1 MSAFRSMTSFRS
13 ADVVVVGGGTVG
25 AWTAVLLAENSTL
38 DVVLIEARTLGD
50 GASSRAAGMV
60 RAQGGTETAIRL
72 GLRSQEFYSDSGNR
86 FPLDCGF
93 VRQGYLMPCFTPA
106 EVAQAHERIA
116 LQQSL
121 GLDVEWLSSDDIDSR
136 ATGLRPGVTLGA
148 SYAPG
153 DGYIDAPRN
162 VLAYT
167 AALTACG
174 VDVRERCS
182 FTGLRTSGG
191 RVVGVDTS
199 EGPIDTGRVVLTGGP
214 QLAEVGARAGGRI
227 PAGGSRHQVVV
238 TAPLQGVDVNDLP
251 MVFDVTSGIYWRPG
265 EAGGLLWGMSNP
277 DEKPGVAIDFDNGY
291 FITAQSRIERL
302 LPAVVGLGLRRTWAA
317 TIDYTPDHLPILG
330 PLITENGPVDGTV
343 VACAAGHGMMWG
355 PAVAQ
360 VAADLTKFGECDWLD
375 LTDLGL
381 DRFDADG
388 NSRLEP
394 EPISLPFPQNA
405 FADERISQ

>member
-1 MSAFRSMTSFRS
+1 MPAFRSMTSFRS

-25 AWTAVLLAENSTL
+25 AWTAVLLAESGVPN
-38 DVVLIEARTLGD
+38 VVLIEARTLGD

-60 RAQGGTETAIRL
+60 RAQGGTEPAIRL
-72 GLRSQEFYSDSGNR
+72 GLRTQEFYAASGDR

-93 VRQGYLMPCFTPA
+93 VAQGYLMPCFSDA
-106 EVAQAHERIA
+106 EVQQAHDRIA

-121 GLDVEWLSSDDIDSR
+121 GLEVQWLSGSEIDDR
-136 ATGLRPGVTLGA
+136 TTGLARGVTLGA

-167 AALTACG
+167 AALIAHRI
-174 VDVRERCS
+174 DVRERCK
-182 FTGLRTSGG
+182 FTGLRTAGG

-199 EGPIDTGRVVLTGGP
+199 DGPIDTEHVVLTGGP
-214 QLAEVGARAGGRI
+214 KLAKVGAAAGARI

-238 TAPLQGVDVNDLP
+238 TGPVSA
-251 MVFDVTSGIYWRPG
+251 FDVHEVPMAFDITSGIYWRPG

-277 DEKPGVAIDFDNGY
+277 DEPPGVAADFDEIY
-291 FITAQSRIERL
+291 YQKARDRIEEL
-302 LPAVVGLGLRRTWAA
+302 LPGVKGLGLRRTWAA

-330 PLITENGPVDGTV
+330 PLLTDDGPVEGTV
-343 VACAAGHGMMWG
+343 VASPAGHGMMWG
-355 PAVAQ
+355 PAVAE
-360 VAADLTKFGECDWLD
+360 VAADLTTKGTCDWLD

-381 DRFDADG
+381 DRFDAEG
-388 NSRLEP
+388 NSRVAP
-394 EPISLPFPQNA
+394 EPISLPFPEKA
-405 FADERISQ
+405 IL

>member
-1 MSAFRSMTSFRS
+1 MPAFQGMTSS
-13 ADVVVVGGGTVG
+13 GTADVVVVGGGTVG
-25 AWTAVLLAENSTL
+25 AWTAVLLAESGVEN
-38 DVVLIEARTLGD
+38 VALIEAATLGD

-72 GLRSQEFYSDSGNR
+72 GMRSQEFYATSGDR

-93 VRQGYLMPCFTPA
+93 VAQGYLMPCFTDT
-106 EVAQAHERIA
+106 EVRDAHERIA
-116 LQQSL
+116 LQREL
-121 GLDVEWLSSDDIDSR
+121 GLGVDWLSSDDIDSR
-136 ATGLRPGVTLGA
+136 HTGLAPGVTLGA

-167 AALTACG
+167 AALVSTG

-191 RVVGVDTS
+191 RVTGVDTS
-199 EGPIDTGRVVLTGGP
+199 AGPIDTGHVVLTGGP
-214 QLAEVGARAGGRI
+214 KLAKVGSTAGGRV
-227 PAGGSRHQVVV
+227 PAGGTRHQVVV
-238 TAPLQGVDVNDLP
+238 TAELPGLNVHDIP

-277 DEKPGVAIDFDNGY
+277 DEPPGTAVDFDVSY
-291 FITAQSRIERL
+291 YRKARDRIEHL
-302 LPAVVGLGLRRTWAA
+302 FPAVTGLGLRRTWAA

-330 PLITENGPVDGTV
+330 PLLTDDGPVDGTV
-343 VACAAGHGMMWG
+343 VASPAGHGMMWG

-360 VAADLTKFGECDWLD
+360 VAADLTTTGTCDWLD

-388 NSRLEP
+388 NSRVAP
-394 EPISLPFPQNA
+394 EPISLPFP
-405 FADERISQ
+405 ERAAQ

>member
-1 MSAFRSMTSFRS
+1 MSAFRTMTSFRS

-25 AWTAVLLAENSTL
+25 AWTAVLLAENSAL
-38 DVVLIEARTLGD
+38 EVVLLEARTLGD

-72 GLRSQEFYSDSGNR
+72 GLRSQDFYADSGDR
-86 FPLDCGF
+86 FPFDCGF
-93 VRQGYLMPCFTPA
+93 VRQGYLMPSFTDG
-106 EVAQAHERIA
+106 EVTQAHERIA

-121 GLDVEWLSSDDIDSR
+121 GLDVEWLSSDDIDNR
-136 ATGLRPGVTLGA
+136 ATGLAPGVTLGA

-174 VDVRERCS
+174 VDVRERCA

-214 QLAEVGARAGGRI
+214 QLAEVGARAGARI
-227 PAGGSRHQVVV
+227 PAGGTRHQVVV
-238 TAPLQGVDVNDLP
+238 TAPLTELDVNELP

-277 DEKPGVAIDFDNGY
+277 NELPGVAKDFDNAY
-291 FITAQSRIERL
+291 FHTALDRIETL
-302 LPAVVGLGLRRTWAA
+302 FPAVIGLGLRRTWAA

-330 PLITENGPVDGTV
+330 PLITGDGPVEGTV
-343 VACAAGHGMMWG
+343 VASAAGHGMMWG

-360 VAADLTKFGECDWLD
+360 VAAELTKFGECEWLD

-388 NSRLEP
+388 NSRLAP
-394 EPISLPFPQNA
+394 EPISLPFPESV
-405 FADERISQ
+405 ADERISQ